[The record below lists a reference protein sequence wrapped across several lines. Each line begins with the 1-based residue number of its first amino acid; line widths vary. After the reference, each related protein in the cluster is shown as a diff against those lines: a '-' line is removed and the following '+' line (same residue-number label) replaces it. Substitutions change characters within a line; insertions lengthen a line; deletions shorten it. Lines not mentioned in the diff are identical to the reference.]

1 MKDNKIHKLMASVIL
16 IEAILGE
23 LDDKHLRFVDACQ
36 KFDNLSAVVIDAF
49 EQLQIY
55 EQSIVSMALGFSSGD
70 YEPSKIRTTSEIVSV
85 HSVYC
90 LSEIKEILHFALVG
104 LAHRIINLPQ
114 EGVLKDEYEFY

>member
-1 MKDNKIHKLMASVIL
+1 MYDNKIYKLMASAIL
-16 IEAILGE
+16 VEAILNE

-36 KFDNLSAVVIDAF
+36 KFDNLGSVVIDAF

-70 YEPSKIRTTSEIVSV
+70 YEPSKIRTASEIVSV

-90 LSEIKEILHFALVG
+90 ISEIKEILHLALVG
-104 LAHRIINLPQ
+104 LAHKIINLPK
-114 EGVLKDEYEFY
+114 EGVLKSEFEFQ